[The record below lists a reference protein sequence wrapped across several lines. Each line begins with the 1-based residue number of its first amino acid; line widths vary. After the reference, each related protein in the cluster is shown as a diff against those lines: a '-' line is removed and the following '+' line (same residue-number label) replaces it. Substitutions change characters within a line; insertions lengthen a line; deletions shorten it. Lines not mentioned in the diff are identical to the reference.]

1 MKFSIRNILSLTL
14 FSVVILTIVYC
25 GDNSPKEAIIEK
37 TTSENVYLNH
47 SDSAKYVGMGQCK
60 LCHQD
65 IYNSYI
71 ETGMGKSFD
80 HASKE
85 KSSAKF
91 SEHTVIYDKFQDF
104 YYHPFWDK
112 DSLKILEFRMK
123 GKDTIY
129 KRIEKVDYIIGS
141 GHHTNSHIYNTNG
154 YLHQM
159 PMTYYTQKQ
168 KWDFPPG
175 FENGFNTR
183 FSRKIGLE
191 CMSCHNSLPD
201 FAQGSENKFNALPE
215 GVSCE
220 RCHGPGSIHIEQRS
234 TGAKID
240 TSKYIDYSIV
250 NPGKLS
256 IDLQFDV
263 CQRCHLQGNT
273 VLKEGKSFFDFKP
286 GMKLSD
292 YMTTFLPRY
301 KNADDEFIMASHAD
315 RLKQSKCFINSYK
328 EETDKSSLRPYK
340 NSLTCVTC
348 HNPHVSVKTTGK
360 EIFNTACKNCH
371 SATTKNGLCSEKET
385 VRAKVKNNCVSCHMP
400 NSGSIDIPHVSVH
413 DHYIRKPMKKE
424 EVQKVKEFIGL
435 YAINEKNPSNYT
447 KAKAYIQQYDK
458 FEYKAEYLDSAA
470 FYLSDKTKADVE
482 RNFELL
488 IHLNFIKLE
497 YAKVIGYLNQ
507 IGGYEKFKQTFSR
520 VSIDNGN
527 AWTAYRIGE
536 SYYNLGDFSSALSF
550 FKIATDLAPL
560 NPEFK
565 NKYAATLMGLKKHD
579 EAIAILNAIINE
591 NPNYV
596 PALNNLGYVNLVS
609 GNATK
614 AEEFYKRALKLDP
627 DYESL
632 LMNVAGLKIYQ
643 KKYREAE
650 EILKQVLKKNPK
662 QEQAKMVLSQLKGLK

>member
-1 MKFSIRNILSLTL
+1 MKILSQKIVAFISLLTL
-14 FSVVILTIVYC
+14 ILFLTYC
-25 GDNSPKEAIIEK
+25 GDTAQKSAANK
-37 TTSENVYLNH
+37 SESEQVYLNH
-47 SDSAKYVGMGQCK
+47 SDTARYVGMSQCK

-80 HASKE
+80 HASKQ
-85 KSSAKF
+85 KSAAKY
-91 SEHTVIYDKFQDF
+91 SEHTVIYDKFKDF
-104 YYHPFWDK
+104 YYHPFWKK
-112 DSLKILEFRMK
+112 DSLFIMEFRLQ
-123 GKDTIY
+123 GKDTVY
-129 KRIEKVDYIIGS
+129 KRIEKVDYIVGS
-141 GHHTNSHIYNTNG
+141 GHHTNSHITSSNG

-159 PMTYYTQKQ
+159 PMTFYTQKQ

-201 FAQGSENKFNALPE
+201 FVEGSENKFNALPE
-215 GVSCE
+215 GVNCE
-220 RCHGPGSIHIEQRS
+220 RCHGPGSIHVQQRS
-234 TGAKID
+234 TGTKID

-250 NPGKLS
+250 NPAKLP
-256 IDLQFDV
+256 IDRQFDV

-301 KNADDEFIMASHAD
+301 KNADNEFIMASHAD
-315 RLKQSKCFINSYK
+315 RLKQSKCFIKSFNP
-328 EETDKSSLRPYK
+328 ETDKKSLKPYK

-348 HNPHVSVKTTGK
+348 HNPHLSVKVTGK

-371 SATTKNGLCSEKET
+371 SPSIKNNLCSEKEE
-385 VRAKVKNNCVSCHMP
+385 VRAKLNDNCVSCHMP

-413 DHYIRKPMKKE
+413 DHYIRKPMKKDDIE
-424 EVQKVKEFIGL
+424 KVKEFIGL
-435 YAINEKNPSNYT
+435 CAINEKNPDNYI

-458 FEYKAEYLDSAA
+458 FEYKAEYLDSAQ
-470 FYLSDKTKADVE
+470 FYLSDKTKEDVI

-488 IHLNFIKLE
+488 VHLNFIKMDYKKILF
-497 YAKVIGYLNQ
+497 YLNQ
-507 IGGYEKFKQTFSR
+507 IGDIEKLKKPLNKKSW
-520 VSIDNGN
+520 DNAN

-536 SYYNLGDFSSALSF
+536 AYYILGDIPSAYTFYKKACDLS
-550 FKIATDLAPL
+550 AY
-560 NPEFK
+560 NPEFR
-565 NKYAATLMGLKKHD
+565 NKLGASLLAMKRVP
-579 EAIAILNAIINE
+579 EAITVLSNVVNESPKFVQAI
-591 NPNYV
+591 
-596 PALNNLGYVNLVS
+596 NNLGYANLIS
-609 GNATK
+609 GNVLK
-614 AEEFYKRALKLDP
+614 AEELYNRALALDP

-643 KKYREAE
+643 KKYKEAE
-650 EILKQVLKKNPK
+650 ILIKNLLKKNPEN
-662 QEQAKMVLSQLKGLK
+662 EQAKIVLIQLKKMN

>member
-1 MKFSIRNILSLTL
+1 MKILSQKIVAFISLLTL
-14 FSVVILTIVYC
+14 ILFLTYC
-25 GDNSPKEAIIEK
+25 GDTAQKSAANK
-37 TTSENVYLNH
+37 SESEQVYLNH
-47 SDSAKYVGMGQCK
+47 SDTARYVGMSQCK

-80 HASKE
+80 HASKQ
-85 KSSAKF
+85 KSAAKY
-91 SEHTVIYDKFQDF
+91 SEHTVICDKFKDF
-104 YYHPFWDK
+104 YYHPFWKK
-112 DSLKILEFRMK
+112 DSLFIMEFRLQ
-123 GKDTIY
+123 GKDTVY
-129 KRIEKVDYIIGS
+129 KRIEKVDYIVGS
-141 GHHTNSHIYNTNG
+141 GHHTNSHITSSNG

-159 PMTYYTQKQ
+159 PMTFYTQKQ

-201 FAQGSENKFNALPE
+201 FVEGSENKFNALPE
-215 GVSCE
+215 GVNCE
-220 RCHGPGSIHIEQRS
+220 RCHGPGSIHVQQRS
-234 TGAKID
+234 TGTKID

-250 NPGKLS
+250 NPAKLP
-256 IDLQFDV
+256 IDRQFDV

-301 KNADDEFIMASHAD
+301 KNADNEFIMASHAD
-315 RLKQSKCFINSYK
+315 RLKQSKCFIKSFNP
-328 EETDKSSLRPYK
+328 ETDKKSLKPYK

-348 HNPHVSVKTTGK
+348 HNPHLSVKVTGK

-371 SATTKNGLCSEKET
+371 SPSTKNNLCSEKEE
-385 VRAKVKNNCVSCHMP
+385 VRAKLNDNCVSCHMP

-413 DHYIRKPMKKE
+413 DHYIRKPMKKDDIE
-424 EVQKVKEFIGL
+424 KVKEFIGL
-435 YAINEKNPSNYT
+435 CAINEKNPDNYI

-458 FEYKAEYLDSAA
+458 FEYKAEYLDSAQ
-470 FYLSDKTKADVE
+470 FYLSDKTKEDVI

-488 IHLNFIKLE
+488 VHLNFIKMDYKKILF
-497 YAKVIGYLNQ
+497 YLNQ
-507 IGGYEKFKQTFSR
+507 IGDIEKLKKPLNKKSW
-520 VSIDNGN
+520 DNAN

-536 SYYNLGDFSSALSF
+536 AYYILGDIPSAYTFYKKACDLS
-550 FKIATDLAPL
+550 AY
-560 NPEFK
+560 NPEFR
-565 NKYAATLMGLKKHD
+565 NKLGASLLAMKRVP
-579 EAIAILNAIINE
+579 EAITVLSNVVNESPKFVQAI
-591 NPNYV
+591 
-596 PALNNLGYVNLVS
+596 NNLGYANLIS
-609 GNATK
+609 GNVLK
-614 AEEFYKRALKLDP
+614 AEELYNRALALDP

-643 KKYREAE
+643 KKYKEAE
-650 EILKQVLKKNPK
+650 ILIKNLLKKNPEN
-662 QEQAKMVLSQLKGLK
+662 EQAKIVLIQLKKMN